1 MNTKKSF
8 KRDFFKSAIEF
19 FTNHYQPKKGESPMK
34 SRLSLTIA
42 VILTVMFLKS
52 VPLEATSKEV
62 AKVND
67 AIDVLEEIMAI
78 PEKGIPP
85 ALLNNA
91 QGIAI
96 IPGVIKAGFVIGGR
110 HGSGIM
116 VVRDKKGEWS
126 NPSFITLTGG
136 SIGWQ
141 VGAQSADII
150 LVFKSRRG
158 INNMMKGKFTLGG
171 DASIAAG
178 PVGRQVEAGT
188 DVQLKAEIVSYSR
201 TRGLFA
207 GLSLEGAALQIDYD
221 ADAAFYEREAIQ
233 TSDIFTNK
241 EIKSPVVVKKLKEV
255 LKKYTSN
262 KSQD

>member
-1 MNTKKSF
+1 
-8 KRDFFKSAIEF
+8 
-19 FTNHYQPKKGESPMK
+19 MK

-42 VILTVMFLKS
+42 VILTVMFLNS
-52 VPLEATSKEV
+52 VPLEATSKEA

-116 VVRDKKGEWS
+116 VVRDNKGEWS
-126 NPSFITLTGG
+126 NPSFVTLTGG

-178 PVGRQVEAGT
+178 PVGRQAEAGT

-221 ADAAFYEREAIQ
+221 ADSAFYEREAIQ
-233 TSDIFTNK
+233 PIDIFTNK
-241 EIKSPVVVKKLKEV
+241 EIKSPIVVKKLKEV

-262 KSQD
+262 KSND

>member
-1 MNTKKSF
+1 
-8 KRDFFKSAIEF
+8 
-19 FTNHYQPKKGESPMK
+19 MK
-34 SRLSLTIA
+34 NRLL
-42 VILTVMFLKS
+42 VIIILALSVMSLKS
-52 VPLEATSKEV
+52 LSVEASSKELT
-62 AKVND
+62 KVND

-85 ALLNNA
+85 ALRNNT
-91 QGIAI
+91 QGIPI

-126 NPSFITLTGG
+126 TPSFVALTGG

-207 GLSLEGAALQIDYD
+207 GLSLEGAALQID
-221 ADAAFYEREAIQ
+221 
-233 TSDIFTNK
+233 
-241 EIKSPVVVKKLKEV
+241 
-255 LKKYTSN
+255 
-262 KSQD
+262 